1 MSPRKKPDAQAPATG
16 EDAVAEGLSVDIGE
30 LTVESEQAEGGT
42 LVDQMVTFHLAGQR
56 YGLPIA
62 KVQEI
67 QQIVAFTGVPSA
79 GSAVIGMINLRGQVI
94 PAIDLRALFGLPH
107 LDYHLDTPMV
117 ICRVEGH
124 MVALVV
130 DEVEDVI
137 NLPEGCMSPPP
148 GMHALASKMIG
159 VCRLEAQLV
168 FLLDVDRLVAPV
180 DLGQE

>member
-1 MSPRKKPDAQAPATG
+1 MSPRKQTKSEASAAGDEAGAGALPD
-16 EDAVAEGLSVDIGE
+16 DIKE
-30 LTVESEQAEGGT
+30 TTVETETAEVGARIE
-42 LVDQMVTFHLAGQR
+42 QMVTFHLAGQR

-67 QQIVAFTGVPSA
+67 QQIVAFTGVPSV

-107 LDYHLDTPMV
+107 LEYHLDTPMV
-117 ICRVEGH
+117 ICRVDGH

-137 NLPEGCMSPPP
+137 DLPEGCMSPPP

-180 DLGQE
+180 DLD